1 MNLENYTDEEL
12 LRFCITR
19 SLTILE
25 KELAKR
31 LQISLDEMEALRDD
45 VRSCGWDDKC

>member
-31 LQISLDEMEALRDD
+31 LQISLDEMEVLCDE
-45 VRSCGWDDKC
+45 VRSCGCDNQC